1 MQQQSGRTAIIAA
14 ATSLGFAAVPLDGSF
29 DEPPNRAHYCQQG
42 EAAPMRQL
50 ATKVLIAGGGP
61 VGLTVAMDLAWR
73 GIPVLV
79 LESRAPGE
87 PPSVKC
93 NHVSARTMEIFRRL
107 GVVQAVRNT
116 GLPAD
121 YPNDVAFRTT
131 TTGTELSRIPI
142 PCRADR
148 YTAAGGP
155 DTWWPTPE
163 PPHRINQIYLEP
175 VLFAHAKSM
184 PNVRILNR
192 IQLTGFEQGETGVT
206 ATAAN
211 LDGGEDLTIT
221 ADYMI
226 GADGAHSMVRRRIG
240 ATLTGDPMLEQRQ
253 SSYIRA
259 PDLLRATPTKPAW
272 ANTSLNPRRSANMF
286 AIDGRETWL
295 VHNYM
300 RPGETFD
307 SVDREWCIRT
317 ILGVGPSFPIE
328 ILAKEDWTARRMIA
342 DRFRDRRVFLCG
354 DAAHIWV
361 PNAGYGMNA
370 GIADAMNLSWMLAGV
385 LKGWASPAILDC
397 YQIERMPITDQVSHY
412 AMDTST
418 ALAKQRGGIPGN
430 IEEPGPNGDAAR
442 ARVGQDAYD
451 INVGQ
456 FCAGGLNF
464 GSFIEQSPIVAHDG
478 QAPGYTIYDFT
489 PSTVPGC
496 RTPHIWLEGNISLY
510 DAMGPDFTLLRFDRN
525 VDVSNLLEAATSV
538 GVPLTLLDVTT
549 KEPVYAEKLVLSR
562 PDQHVAWRGNKAP
575 ADPVSLVG
583 RIRGAGPGIG

>member
-1 MQQQSGRTAIIAA
+1 
-14 ATSLGFAAVPLDGSF
+14 
-29 DEPPNRAHYCQQG
+29 
-42 EAAPMRQL
+42 MRQI
-50 ATKVLIAGGGP
+50 ATTVLIAGGGP

-73 GIPVLV
+73 GIAVLV
-79 LESRAPGE
+79 LESRASGE

-107 GVVQAVRNT
+107 GVARAVRDA

-121 YPNDVAFRTT
+121 YPNDVAFRIT

-148 YTAAGGP
+148 YSATGGP

-184 PNVRILNR
+184 PGVRILNR
-192 IQLTGFEQGETGVT
+192 VQLTGFQQHDSGVT
-206 ATAAN
+206 ATAAD
-211 LDGGEDLTIT
+211 LDGGEDLTIS
-221 ADYMI
+221 ADYLI
-226 GADGAHSMVRRRIG
+226 GADGAHSLVRRRIG
-240 ATLTGDPMLEQRQ
+240 ATLTGDAMLEQRQ
-253 SSYIRA
+253 STYIRA

-307 SVDREWCIRT
+307 NVDREWCIRT

-328 ILAKEDWTARRMIA
+328 IIAKEDWTARRMIA

-397 YQIERMPITDQVSHY
+397 YETERMPITDQVSRY
-412 AMDTST
+412 AMATSA
-418 ALAKQRGGIPGN
+418 ALARQRGVVPDN
-430 IEEPGPNGDAAR
+430 IEQPGPDGDAAR
-442 ARVGQDAYD
+442 ARLGQDAYD

-456 FCAGGLNF
+456 FCCGGLNF
-464 GSFIEQSPIVAHDG
+464 GSFIEQSPIIAGDG
-478 QAPGYTIYDFT
+478 AEAPSYTIYDFT

-496 RTPHIWLEGNISLY
+496 RTPHIWLQDGTSLY
-510 DAMGPDFTLLRFDRN
+510 DLMGADFTLLRFDPSVYVGDVAAAAEIKRVPLKV
-525 VDVSNLLEAATSV
+525 VDVPTR
-538 GVPLTLLDVTT
+538 
-549 KEPVYAEKLVLSR
+549 EPVYAEKLVLSR
-562 PDQHVAWRGNKAP
+562 PDQHVAWRGNAAP
-575 ADPVSLVG
+575 ADPVGLIDQ
-583 RIRGAGPGIG
+583 IRGARGARG

>member
-1 MQQQSGRTAIIAA
+1 MGHI
-14 ATSLGFAAVPLDGSF
+14 
-29 DEPPNRAHYCQQG
+29 
-42 EAAPMRQL
+42 

-131 TTGTELSRIPI
+131 TTGIELSRIPI

-148 YTAAGGP
+148 YSATGGP

-175 VLFAHAKSM
+175 VLFAHAKAM
-184 PNVRILNR
+184 PGVRILNR
-192 IQLTGFEQGETGVT
+192 MQLTGFEQHDSGVV
-206 ATAAN
+206 ATAAD

-221 ADYMI
+221 ADYLI
-226 GADGAHSMVRRRIG
+226 GADGAHSLVRRRIG
-240 ATLTGDPMLEQRQ
+240 ATLTGDAMLEQRQ

-259 PDLLRATPTKPAW
+259 PELLRATPTKLAW

-300 RPGETFD
+300 RPGESFD
-307 SVDREWCIRT
+307 SVDREGCIRT

-328 ILAKEDWTARRMIA
+328 IIAKEDWTARRMIA

-385 LKGWASPAILDC
+385 LNGWASATILDC
-397 YQIERMPITDQVSHY
+397 YEIERRPITDQVSRY
-412 AMDTST
+412 AMATST
-418 ALAKQRGGIPGN
+418 ALARQRGGVPDN
-430 IEEPGPNGDAAR
+430 IEQPGPEGDAAR

-456 FCAGGLNF
+456 FCCGGLNF
-464 GSFIEQSPIVAHDG
+464 GSFIEQSPLIQYDG
-478 QAPGYTIYDFT
+478 VSAPGYTIYDFT

-496 RTPHIWLEGNISLY
+496 RTPHIWLQAGISLY

-525 VDVSNLLEAATSV
+525 LDVTDLSAAAETR
-538 GVPLTLLDVTT
+538 GVPLRVLDVSTA
-549 KEPVYAEKLVLSR
+549 EPVYAEKLVLSR
-562 PDQHVAWRGNKAP
+562 PDQHVAWRGNAAP
-575 ADPVSLVG
+575 ADPADLID
-583 RIRGAGPGIG
+583 RIRGARR